1 MENNLYSLF
10 TENPG
15 PPVILVDAHQDLAW
29 NMLSFGRDYTRPVAE
44 TRQREA
50 GTITPGYTGDTLL
63 GWPEYQ
69 KGRVAVV
76 FSTLFAALPAAVWA
90 IGIRKLISPPPRLAH
105 LPGTDRRLLP
115 AGRRARGQVP
125 PDLHPG

>member
-1 MENNLYSLF
+1 M
-10 TENPG
+10 
-15 PPVILVDAHQDLAW
+15 ILVDAHQDLAW

-44 TRQREA
+44 TRRREA

-76 FSTLFAALPAAVWA
+76 FSTLFAAPARRSLGNWDTQSYITTAQASALTGHRSTPITGWPT
-90 IGIRKLISPPPRLAH
+90 ST
-105 LPGTDRRLLP
+105 GTSS
-115 AGRRARGQVP
+115 A
-125 PDLHPG
+125 